1 MKIIKTIFDHR
12 LPFREGKEEVTN
24 NMQVLLP
31 PELWL
36 KIFSLLSPRDLA
48 AAACVCRYKL
58 LVNNICRYNLLVSKE
73 GICQVVIPA
82 GNGEVWL

>member
-1 MKIIKTIFDHR
+1 M
-12 LPFREGKEEVTN
+12 PFREGKKEVTN
-24 NMQVLLP
+24 KMQVLLP

-48 AAACVCRYKL
+48 AAACVCRY
-58 LVNNICRYNLLVSKE
+58 NLLVSKE

>member
-1 MKIIKTIFDHR
+1 M
-12 LPFREGKEEVTN
+12 PFREGKKEVTN
-24 NMQVLLP
+24 KMQVLLP

-58 LVNNICRYNLLVSKE
+58 LVNNICRYKLHVSKE
-73 GICQVVIPA
+73 SICQVVIPA